1 MSRNVFDGA
10 ISWNKTAQLWLIA
23 DIIVINETQHYNTSN
38 LCAVQSNVP
47 LNRSM
52 SGHVWDLFILLTSV
66 HWCERQHMAAD
77 ITRHSGPAGIQPAA
91 EDGFWRDARRRRSTR
106 VTDWRVT
113 DAGPSNPVR
122 PLCSSRLS
130 ASALGNGTPTE
141 CRLGPGELTDSDLT
155 WFKELVNLYNVKA
168 GGLLVYCVLIYIIWR
183 RVGFEA
189 ASCVDGSVISFMLC
203 FYTVSFCS
211 APERHVFGGYSW
223 YCSMIISNHCDC
235 GCMSFLDFIQ
245 IHLF

>member
-10 ISWNKTAQLWLIA
+10 ISWNKTEQLWLIA

-38 LCAVQSNVP
+38 LCAVQSNVA

-66 HWCERQHMAAD
+66 HWSERQHMAAD
-77 ITRHSGPAGIQPAA
+77 ITRLSGPAGIQPAA
-91 EDGFWRDARRRRSTR
+91 RSPPPQRIGRVLAERTEEHARHRLACDGCWTFKPRPSVRPSALLVTSLSLGSRKWHGGWMSTR
-106 VTDWRVT
+106 
-113 DAGPSNPVR
+113 
-122 PLCSSRLS
+122 
-130 ASALGNGTPTE
+130 
-141 CRLGPGELTDSDLT
+141 PGELTDSDLT

-189 ASCVDGSVISFMLC
+189 ASCVDGSVI
-203 FYTVSFCS
+203 
-211 APERHVFGGYSW
+211 
-223 YCSMIISNHCDC
+223 
-235 GCMSFLDFIQ
+235 
-245 IHLF
+245 